1 MGYTMVAIVLQ
12 NVRALLVNTGANV
25 PSMTQVVKITMGAII
40 MVASKMKYLS
50 LNGLTALKTILI
62 VKKNVV
68 IRLEFTII
76 VNVAEIARA

>member
-50 LNGLTALKTILI
+50 LNGWIATKTWMLP
-62 VKKNVV
+62 KKNVV
-68 IRLEFTII
+68 M
-76 VNVAEIARA
+76 